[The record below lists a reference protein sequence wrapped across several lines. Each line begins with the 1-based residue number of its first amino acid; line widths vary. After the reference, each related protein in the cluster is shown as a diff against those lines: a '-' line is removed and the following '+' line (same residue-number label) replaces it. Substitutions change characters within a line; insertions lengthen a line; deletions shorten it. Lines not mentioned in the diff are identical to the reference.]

1 MKFSRTIFVVT
12 VSSISLLFQSSC
24 SSDDPGKNQE
34 NKISER
40 IMVVE
45 GYVVKQTIL
54 DQTIVVSG
62 TLKAF
67 EETVLMPDV
76 AGRVV
81 SINFEEGK
89 FVKKGT
95 LLVKLFDEDL
105 KAELKKLQ
113 TQLSIAEQTQ
123 KRQAELLKV
132 SGISELEYDQTSLQV
147 NSIRDDIE
155 VLNVQ
160 ISKTEV
166 LAPFDGTIGLR
177 NVSVGTQVT
186 PNSPLAT
193 IREINLLKLDFS
205 VPEKYSK
212 EIYAGKVVTFT
223 VQGDD
228 SSFNARIIASEGG
241 IETTTRNLR
250 VRAVVEGNYNS
261 LKTGAFARVEVPLEV
276 NPSAM
281 MIPTQAII
289 PQERNKQVIVVR
301 KGMAVFLTVKTGV
314 RQAADL
320 EVTDGLVIGD
330 TVVTTGIQF
339 IRPGAKVKFSKI
351 G

>member
-1 MKFSRTIFVVT
+1 MKLSRTILLLT
-12 VSSISLLFQSSC
+12 VSSLILLFQNSC
-24 SSDDPGKNQE
+24 SSDNSGKNSD
-34 NKISER
+34 NKITDR
-40 IMVVE
+40 TQVVE
-45 GYVVKQTIL
+45 GYIVKQTIL
-54 DQTIVVSG
+54 DQTVVVSG

-95 LLVKLFDEDL
+95 LLVKLFDDDL
-105 KAELKKLQ
+105 QAELKKLH

-123 KRQAELLKV
+123 KRQTELLKV

-155 VLNVQ
+155 VLQVQ

-166 LAPFDGTIGLR
+166 LAPFDGIIGLR
-177 NVSVGTQVT
+177 NVSVGAQVT

-212 EIYAGKVVTFT
+212 EIYEGKVVKFT

-241 IETTTRNLR
+241 IETTTRNLK
-250 VRAVVEGNYNS
+250 VRAIVDGRYNS

-276 NPSAM
+276 NPAAM

-289 PQERNKQVIVVR
+289 PQERNKQVIIVR
-301 KGMAVFLTVKTGV
+301 NGTAVFLTVKTGV
-314 RQAADL
+314 RQASDI

-330 TVVTTGIQF
+330 TVVTTGLQF

>member
-1 MKFSRTIFVVT
+1 MKFPRTILLAT
-12 VSSISLLFQSSC
+12 LSLISLLFHGSC
-24 SSDDPGKNQE
+24 STNTSGKNQE
-34 NKISER
+34 TKSSER
-40 IMVVE
+40 VQVAE
-45 GYVVKQTIL
+45 GYVVKQTSL
-54 DQTIVVSG
+54 DRTIVVSG

-105 KAELKKLQ
+105 QAELKKLK

-123 KRQAELLKV
+123 KRQAELLKI

-147 NSIRDDIE
+147 NSILDDIE
-155 VLNVQ
+155 VLNVR
-160 ISKTEV
+160 ITRTEV
-166 LAPFDGTIGLR
+166 LAPFDGIIGLR
-177 NVSVGTQVT
+177 KVSVGAQVT
-186 PNSPLAT
+186 PNTPLAT
-193 IREINLLKLDFS
+193 LREVNLLKLDFS

-212 EIYAGKVVTFT
+212 EIYEGKMVKFT

-241 IETTTRNLR
+241 IESVTSNLN
-250 VRAVVEGNYNS
+250 VRAVVDGNNNS

-276 NPSAM
+276 IPSAM
-281 MIPTQAII
+281 MIPTHAII
-289 PQERNKQVIVVR
+289 PQEMNKQVIIVR
-301 KGMAVFLTVKTGV
+301 KGTAVFVTVKTGV
-314 RQAADL
+314 RQAADI

-330 TVVTTGIQF
+330 TVVTTGLQF
-339 IRPGAKVKFSKI
+339 IRPGTKVKFSKVL
-351 G
+351 

>member
-1 MKFSRTIFVVT
+1 M
-12 VSSISLLFQSSC
+12 SSLSLLFQGSC
-24 SSDDPGKNQE
+24 SSDKSGKNQV
-34 NKISER
+34 NKLSER
-40 IMVVE
+40 IQVVE
-45 GYVVKQTIL
+45 GFIVKQTTL
-54 DQTIVVSG
+54 DQTVVVSG

-76 AGRVV
+76 SGRVV

-89 FVKKGT
+89 YVKKGT
-95 LLVKLFDEDL
+95 VLVKLFDDDL
-105 KAELKKLQ
+105 QAELNKLQ
-113 TQLSIAEQTQ
+113 TQLSIAEQTK
-123 KRQAELLKV
+123 KRQTELLTV

-147 NSIRDDIE
+147 NSIHDDIE

-160 ISKTEV
+160 ITKTEV
-166 LAPFDGTIGLR
+166 LAPFDGIIGLR
-177 NVSVGTQVT
+177 NVSVGAQVT
-186 PNSPLAT
+186 PNTPLAT
-193 IREINLLKLDFS
+193 IREVNLLKLDFS

-212 EIYAGKVVTFT
+212 EIYEGKVVKFS

-228 SSFNARIIASEGG
+228 ALFSARIIASEGG
-241 IETTTRNLR
+241 IETTTRNLK
-250 VRAVVEGNYNS
+250 VRAVVEGSYNS

-276 NPSAM
+276 NPAAM

-301 KGMAVFLTVKTGV
+301 KGVAVFLTVKTGV
-314 RQAADL
+314 RQAAEL

-330 TVVTTGIQF
+330 TVVTTGLQF